1 MKIAGVRFRDNS
13 RIYDFDATGIE
24 LFVGD
29 PVIVES
35 DRGLGFARVVRLRD
49 ADELP
54 PAAQPTQEQQQ
65 QERSGKPVKTP
76 PEAEEEEIEIDVETP
91 GDVAAA
97 AAAAAAGATPAS
109 ATPAGETEPPVPVE
123 RPRQQPKGHRKVLR
137 KATEED
143 LLKEDKNHIRE
154 AEAFKVCQD
163 MIAERELPMK
173 LIRAESSFDATRVT
187 FYFFSENRIDFR
199 ELVKDLAHKLRSR
212 IEMRQVGVRDVA
224 RIIGGFGPCGREL
237 CCSSYLRG
245 FEPVSIRMAKKQD
258 MVLNPA
264 KISGVCGRLLCC
276 LSYEFPVYDAIK
288 KDIAEMKE
296 AAVREKRDAEETR
309 LAEQR
314 LEAEE
319 RRQAEERSRRED
331 EQRRQAQ
338 KREKQPQQ
346 QQQRDNRKPEKKKDG
361 GQDQKQRQPQE
372 QQREKQKQQ
381 QQQKQKQKQPQRQQQ
396 PQQQRQQQQ
405 QPQAAAG
412 PVIEGQEPQPQTPE
426 GQPQQQGEK
435 TGGGGKRRRRF
446 WRDRK
451 KKKGGGGGGEGPQTP
466 GGPAGGA

>member
-35 DRGLGFARVVRLRD
+35 DRGLGFARIVRLRD

-54 PAAQPTQEQQQ
+54 SVPQATQEQPPQDRDGKQ
-65 QERSGKPVKTP
+65 GKPA
-76 PEAEEEEIEIDVETP
+76 EAEEEEIEIDIQTP

-97 AAAAAAGATPAS
+97 AAAAAAA
-109 ATPAGETEPPVPVE
+109 PAGVTELPAPAE
-123 RPRQQPKGHRKVLR
+123 RPRQQPKGHRKVVR

-143 LLKEDKNHIRE
+143 LRKEDKNRARE

-276 LSYEFPVYDAIK
+276 LSYEFPVYDEIK
-288 KDIAEMKE
+288 KDIAAMKE
-296 AAVREKRDAEETR
+296 ASVREKREAEETR

-314 LEAEE
+314 QEAEE

-331 EQRRQAQ
+331 ERRRQEQ
-338 KREKQPQQ
+338 KREQQ
-346 QQQRDNRKPEKKKDG
+346 SQQQRDGRKPEKKKEG
-361 GQDQKQRQPQE
+361 GQDQKQRPPQE

-381 QQQKQKQKQPQRQQQ
+381 QKQQQKQKPQQKQQQK
-396 PQQQRQQQQ
+396 PQQQQ
-405 QPQAAAG
+405 QPKPQAAG
-412 PVIEGQEPQPQTPE
+412 PAVEGQEPQGQE
-426 GQPQQQGEK
+426 GQAPQQGEK
-435 TGGGGKRRRRF
+435 TGGGKRRRRF
-446 WRDRK
+446 WRDK
-451 KKKGGGGGGEGPQTP
+451 KKKKQGGGEGPQT
-466 GGPAGGA
+466 GGPAGGGV

>member
-29 PVIVES
+29 HVIVES
-35 DRGLGFARVVRLRD
+35 DRGLGFARVMRLRD

-54 PAAQPTQEQQQ
+54 PVLPANQEQEQK
-65 QERSGKPVKTP
+65 QERSISQGKPAA
-76 PEAEEEEIEIDVETP
+76 AEEGEIEIDVETP

-97 AAAAAAGATPAS
+97 AAAAAAGLVLPEEPAQQQ
-109 ATPAGETEPPVPVE
+109 AAEE
-123 RPRQQPKGHRKVLR
+123 RPRQQQPKGHRKVVR
-137 KATEED
+137 KATDED
-143 LLKEDKNHIRE
+143 LRKEDKNRSRE
-154 AEAFKVCQD
+154 AEAYKACQD

-173 LIRAESSFDATRVT
+173 LIRSELSFDAARVT

-296 AAVREKRDAEETR
+296 TAVREKREVEESR
-309 LAEQR
+309 LAELRQD
-314 LEAEE
+314 AEE
-319 RRQAEERSRRED
+319 RRQAEESSRRDD
-331 EQRRQAQ
+331 ERRRQEQ
-338 KREKQPQQ
+338 KREKQPQP
-346 QQQRDNRKPEKKKDG
+346 QRDGRKPEKKKEG
-361 GQDQKQRQPQE
+361 GQEEKQKPPQE
-372 QQREKQKQQ
+372 QQREKQKQPK
-381 QQQKQKQKQPQRQQQ
+381 QQQKQQPKQQQKQRQQQ
-396 PQQQRQQQQ
+396 RPQQQQ
-405 QPQAAAG
+405 QPKPQAAG
-412 PVIEGQEPQPQTPE
+412 PAVEGQEFRP
-426 GQPQQQGEK
+426 
-435 TGGGGKRRRRF
+435 
-446 WRDRK
+446 D
-451 KKKGGGGGGEGPQTP
+451 
-466 GGPAGGA
+466 PAAG